1 MDGRDGALNE
11 RYSYPLSIPEP
22 LRDLVK
28 MYQKDMHIVSF
39 NQALRTLLETH
50 PEIDKRV
57 RELYALSSTSVR
69 EDQPG

>member
-1 MDGRDGALNE
+1 MDGGNGFVN
-11 RYSYPLSIPEP
+11 YPLSIPAE
-22 LRDLVK
+22 LRQVILS
-28 MYQKDMHIVSF
+28 YQKDMKITSY
-39 NQALRTLLETH
+39 NQALRTLLESH